1 MPQDILHPA
10 NLMMDPSLDPSG
22 RGKKVKKALAVVV
35 VVDIVDV
42 VVVDADDVVVVGTNV
57 FVYI

>member
-35 VVDIVDV
+35 VDIVDV
-42 VVVDADDVVVVGTNV
+42 VVVADDVVVVGTNV